1 LFCDDKVA
9 WLFLE
14 PATCIFEKL
23 RAFSFSK
30 PAVLPIGFSSFPAP
44 VFLLASLYF
53 SAGGAVEKNP

>member
-23 RAFSFSK
+23 RAFSFSLQE
-30 PAVLPIGFSSFPAP
+30 VDTC
-44 VFLLASLYF
+44 FLFRSVRLIF
-53 SAGGAVEKNP
+53 